1 MSEYTS
7 EDAEW
12 AKQTIVCRQIVKT
25 INEFGV
31 NDFQRL
37 KILELIGL
45 ELENREESI
54 KIVQTIKELLESR
67 ESENKPQRRILT

>member
-1 MSEYTS
+1 MSEHMS

-25 INEFGV
+25 ISDFGV

-37 KILELIGL
+37 KIIELLGL
-45 ELENREESI
+45 ELENREESLA
-54 KIVQTIKELLESR
+54 IVETAKRLFETR
-67 ESENKPQRRILT
+67 ESETKPQRRILT

>member
-12 AKQTIVCRQIVKT
+12 AKQTVVCRQIVKT
-25 INEFGV
+25 INDFGV

-37 KILELIGL
+37 KIIELLGL
-45 ELENREESI
+45 ELEKREESI
-54 KIVQTIKELLESR
+54 EIAGAVKRLLESR
-67 ESENKPQRRILT
+67 ESETKPQRRILT

>member
-1 MSEYTS
+1 MSDYTS
-7 EDAEW
+7 EDSEW
-12 AKQTIVCRQIVKT
+12 AKQIIVCRQIVKT

-37 KILELIGL
+37 KIIELLGL
-45 ELENREESI
+45 ELEKREESI
-54 KIVQTIKELLESR
+54 EVVDTAKRILEAR

>member
-1 MSEYTS
+1 MSDYTS
-7 EDAEW
+7 EDSER

-31 NDFQRL
+31 NNFQRL
-37 KILELIGL
+37 KIIELLGL
-45 ELENREESI
+45 ELEKREESI
-54 KIVQTIKELLESR
+54 EVVDTAKRILEAR